1 MTLRGR
7 FSAQPN
13 QSQGLRKSAP
23 AAFQRRLRGI
33 YYLLPAPTLGLLIWL
48 SRKLAAKGSLLET
61 FRQDSFVRQRIAFS
75 SRFLR
80 EATGRRRLKLIG
92 AVDTWWEILNKKRRI
107 FASLRLLRLCV

>member
-33 YYLLPAPTLGLLIWL
+33 YYLLPAPTLD
-48 SRKLAAKGSLLET
+48 
-61 FRQDSFVRQRIAFS
+61 F
-75 SRFLR
+75 
-80 EATGRRRLKLIG
+80 
-92 AVDTWWEILNKKRRI
+92 
-107 FASLRLLRLCV
+107 